1 MAKTSLKPFNSVKY
15 RNLMDSYPNQYSVE
29 GEPLSTDHSTGLV
42 SMLAVAALAASPE
55 EGKAFVQALWRAKI
69 PSGKLRYYDG
79 LLYIIGLLLVSGNF
93 RIHD

>member
-1 MAKTSLKPFNSVKY
+1 MS
-15 RNLMDSYPNQYSVE
+15 
-29 GEPLSTDHSTGLV
+29 
-42 SMLAVAALAASPE
+42 AVAALAASPE
-55 EGKAFVQALWRAKI
+55 EGKAFVQALRRAKI